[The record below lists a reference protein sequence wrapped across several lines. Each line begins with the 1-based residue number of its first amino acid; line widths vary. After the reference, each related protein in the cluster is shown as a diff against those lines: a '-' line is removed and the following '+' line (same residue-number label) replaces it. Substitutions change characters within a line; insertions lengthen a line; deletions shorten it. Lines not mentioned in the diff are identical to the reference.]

1 MAELASSRGWGPGW
15 PNPHVDHIV
24 TAVCGANR
32 VKLPVRT
39 EIAVLVQ
46 RLVADLEHHH
56 GPFHPGQCWGFANR
70 AIRGSSTP
78 SNHSW
83 GLAIDLDAP
92 SNPMTSN
99 PGAPHTIGS
108 YASGVAARYGFR
120 WGGDYV
126 GRKDYM
132 HFEFMGTPA
141 SAAALVRGVR
151 GVVGPVAP
159 ASGRPA
165 LPGAGLRRGSA
176 GQPVRW
182 LQSRLNQIAGP
193 HGHAVLH
200 GKPLAVDGIFGPLT
214 EQVVKAFQ
222 AQRHLAVDGVVGP
235 RTWAQ
240 L

>member
-1 MAELASSRGWGPGW
+1 MAELASTRGWGPGW
-15 PNPHVDHIV
+15 PNPHVDRIV

-32 VKLPVRT
+32 VKLPVRA

-46 RLVADLEHHH
+46 RLVADLEHQH

-70 AIRGSSTP
+70 AIRGSTTP

-92 SNPMTSN
+92 SNPMTTN
-99 PGAPHTIGS
+99 PRAPHTIGS
-108 YASGVAARYGFR
+108 YASGVAAKYGFR

-141 SAAALVRGVR
+141 SATALARGVR
-151 GVVGPVAP
+151 PP
-159 ASGRPA
+159 AGNGRP
-165 LPGAGLRRGSA
+165 LLHRGSA
-176 GQPVRW
+176 GEPVRS
-182 LQSRLNQIAGP
+182 LQRRLNQVAGP
-193 HGHAVLH
+193 RGHAVLH
-200 GKPLAVDGIFGPLT
+200 GRQLAVDGIFGPLT
-214 EQVVKAFQ
+214 EQVVRVFQ
-222 AQRHLAVDGVVGP
+222 AQHHLAVDGVVGP
-235 RTWAQ
+235 NTWAQ

>member
-15 PNPHVDHIV
+15 PNARTDRIV

-32 VKLPVRT
+32 VKLPVRS

-46 RLVADLEHHH
+46 RLVADLERQH

-70 AIRGSSTP
+70 AIRGSRIP

-92 SNPMTSN
+92 SNPMTTN
-99 PGAPHTIGS
+99 LRAAHTIGS
-108 YASGVAARYGFR
+108 YASGVAAKYGFR

-141 SAAALVRGVR
+141 SATALARRLRAG
-151 GVVGPVAP
+151 VAP
-159 ASGRPA
+159 THGGRPT
-165 LPGAGLRRGSA
+165 LPGGGLRRGSS
-176 GQPVRW
+176 GEPVRW
-182 LQSRLNQIAGP
+182 LQRRLNEIAGS
-193 HGHAVLH
+193 HGHGVLG
-200 GKPLAVDGIFGPLT
+200 GKPLATDGLFGELT
-214 EQVVKAFQ
+214 EKVVKTFQ
-222 AQRHLAVDGVVGP
+222 AHRGLAVDGVVGP

>member
-1 MAELASSRGWGPGW
+1 MGELASSRGWGPGW
-15 PNPHVDHIV
+15 PNPQTDRIV

-32 VKLPVRT
+32 IKLPVRN

-46 RLVADLEHHH
+46 RLVADLEHQH

-70 AIRGSSTP
+70 AIRGSTAP

-92 SNPMTSN
+92 SNPMTTN

-108 YASGVAARYGFR
+108 YASGIGAKYGFR

-141 SAAALVRGVR
+141 SAAAVARGAR
-151 GVVGPVAP
+151 PATAAP
-159 ASGRPA
+159 ARPV
-165 LPGAGLRRGSA
+165 LQRGSSGEA
-176 GQPVRW
+176 VRL
-182 LQSRLNQIAGP
+182 LQSRLNALAGP
-193 HGHAVLH
+193 HGHPVLH
-200 GKPLAVDGIFGPLT
+200 GKPLAVDGLFGPLT

-222 AQRHLAVDGVVGP
+222 GAHGLAVDGIVGP
-235 RTWAQ
+235 KTWAK

>member
-1 MAELASSRGWGPGW
+1 
-15 PNPHVDHIV
+15 V

-32 VKLPVRT
+32 IKLPVRS
-39 EIAVLVQ
+39 EIAPLVQ
-46 RLVADLEHHH
+46 RLVADLERQH
-56 GPFHPGQCWGFANR
+56 GPFHLGQCWGFANR

-92 SNPMTSN
+92 SNPMTTN
-99 PGAPHTIGS
+99 PGARHTIGS

-141 SAAALVRGVR
+141 SAAALARRVR
-151 GVVGPVAP
+151 P
-159 ASGRPA
+159 AAGGRPA
-165 LPGAGLRRGSA
+165 LPDGGLRRGSS
-176 GQPVRW
+176 GEPVRW
-182 LQSRLNQIAGP
+182 LQRRLNEIAGAS
-193 HGHAVLH
+193 GHQVL
-200 GKPLAVDGIFGPLT
+200 GGRPLATDGVFG
-214 EQVVKAFQ
+214 EQTDSVVKVFQ
-222 AQRHLAVDGVVGP
+222 AHRQLEASGIVGP
-235 RTWAQ
+235 KTWAQ